1 MTQENLMPWR
11 HSLVFK
17 IVGTTVFVYFLVTLV
32 ITAIQM
38 YNEFTNTKSRV
49 FNDVKIAS
57 DSIRSPLIEAMWNL
71 DEEVIHRIVSGLVKN
86 PSVSGA
92 IAFNSDSSFTAC
104 KFSISIDVDSQLI
117 FGKLSEIDLN

>member
-1 MTQENLMPWR
+1 MAQENLMPWR

-71 DEEVIHRIVSGLVKN
+71 DEEVIHRIVSGLVKTRLF
-86 PSVSGA
+86 PA
-92 IAFNSDSSFTAC
+92 R
-104 KFSISIDVDSQLI
+104 
-117 FGKLSEIDLN
+117 